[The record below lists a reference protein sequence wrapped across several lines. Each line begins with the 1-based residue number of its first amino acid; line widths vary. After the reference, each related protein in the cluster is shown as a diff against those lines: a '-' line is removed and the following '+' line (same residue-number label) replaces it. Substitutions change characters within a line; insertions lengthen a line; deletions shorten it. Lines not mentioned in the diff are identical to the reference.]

1 MNEVKNEDNYSILDL
16 LNKYYSPK
24 VIDEKLTK
32 QKSAARYYGQSEE
45 SGEAFVL
52 GYN

>member
-24 VIDEKLTK
+24 VIDDKFTK
-32 QKSAARYYGQSEE
+32 QKLQAKYYDRLEE
-45 SGEAFVL
+45 PGEAFVL

>member
-24 VIDEKLTK
+24 VIDDKQTK
-32 QKSAARYYGQSEE
+32 QKSLARYYDGSQE

>member
-1 MNEVKNEDNYSILDL
+1 MNEVKNEDNDSILDL

-24 VIDEKLTK
+24 VIDDKFVK
-32 QKSAARYYGQSEE
+32 QKLQTKFYDQLEGSC
-45 SGEAFVL
+45 EAFVL